1 MMEDDI
7 DLQIKELEQRKLR
20 LIKLAALRREVCDL
34 EKIEMTGKSDSGVTV
49 KLVAIE
55 TCSKFSITLDRLTT
69 PSRSNQVAIPRQVV
83 FYVARELCDVTSTE
97 LGRIFR
103 KDHGTVLHGVKQI
116 KNRMDVYE
124 PFASIVKD
132 IIKSVRQRLAS
143 EAVSATN

>member
-1 MMEDDI
+1 MEDDI

-20 LIKLAALRREVCDL
+20 LLKLAALRREVCDL
-34 EKIEMTGKSDSGVTV
+34 EKNEMTGKSDSGVTV

-55 TCSKFSITLDRLTT
+55 TCSKFSITFDRLTMQ
-69 PSRSNQVAIPRQVV
+69 SRSNEVAIPRQVI
-83 FYVARELCDVTSTE
+83 FYVCRELCDVTSTE

-116 KNRMDVYE
+116 KNRMDVDE
-124 PFASIVKD
+124 PFASMVND